1 MDNKRK
7 RAIDELAHEPRHK
20 QQSSSSRI
28 FIQIIQTSGQH
39 WTVEVPKGFANGRNT
54 VRDLKEWYSS
64 QSPPPKCSP
73 HDIVFTHLGR
83 PMPDDLKLSCF
94 NFRVQNTIF
103 SCRKEKKTNQ
113 EVVADYWSNASIKKR
128 KKESRRQAEGYLTWV
143 PKTKFVQQYLQQVLE
158 GTPQEGKEHVLF
170 FKKAK
175 TDVIMTRTELECLEV
190 GEWLDDKVLCCIVQQ
205 GISVRVW
212 AGNRDL
218 SSSCGSNARQNAK
231 SA

>member
-1 MDNKRK
+1 M
-7 RAIDELAHEPRHK
+7 DELAHEPRHK

-39 WTVEVPKGFANGRNT
+39 WTVEVPKGVANGRTT
-54 VRDLKEWYSS
+54 VRDLKKWYSS
-64 QSPPPKCSP
+64 QSPPPQCSP
-73 HDIVFTHLGR
+73 HDIVFMFLGR
-83 PMPDDLKLSCF
+83 PMPDGLELCGF

-103 SCRKEKKTNQ
+103 SCRKKKRKKKKTNH
-113 EVVADYWSNASIKKR
+113 EVVADPSSKASIKKR

-143 PKTKFVQQYLQQVLE
+143 PKTKFVQQFLQQVLE

-190 GEWLDDKVLCCIVQQ
+190 GEWLDDKVLCCVVLCCTVQ
-205 GISVRVW
+205 
-212 AGNRDL
+212 
-218 SSSCGSNARQNAK
+218 
-231 SA
+231 